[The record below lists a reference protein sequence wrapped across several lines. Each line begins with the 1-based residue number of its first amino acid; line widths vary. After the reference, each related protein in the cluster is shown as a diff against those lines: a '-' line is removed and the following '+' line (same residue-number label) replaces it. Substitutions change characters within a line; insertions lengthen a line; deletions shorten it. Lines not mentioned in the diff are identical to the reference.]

1 MEILKK
7 TYEILPKEFRF
18 KVILIFLTSFLAVIF
33 DVLSIALIL
42 PLVTILINPDG
53 QVFPCCYLANKTY
66 KADQHGA
73 AFPTMEEKSEEW
85 GNWFW
90 KEKSDAIMRKYI
102 EHKDDLNVF
111 NKPMEEIVNHPWF
124 TEWLPESWEDEE
136 TRNEICVT
144 FCEVP
149 VDEEE
154 KKEFFEKYTN
164 SS

>member
-1 MEILKK
+1 MK
-7 TYEILPKEFRF
+7 TTCIECSWQNEGK
-18 KVILIFLTSFLAVIF
+18 
-33 DVLSIALIL
+33 
-42 PLVTILINPDG
+42 ILINPDG

-73 AFPTMEEKSEEW
+73 AFATMEEKSEEW

-124 TEWLPESWEDEE
+124 TEWLPESWEEEE